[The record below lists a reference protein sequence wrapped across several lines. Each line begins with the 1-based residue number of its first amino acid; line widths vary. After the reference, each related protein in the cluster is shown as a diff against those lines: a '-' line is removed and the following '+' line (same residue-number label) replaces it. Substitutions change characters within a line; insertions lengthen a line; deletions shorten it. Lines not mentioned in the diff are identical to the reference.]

1 MTTYGGVN
9 SGPMLV
15 QTQKH
20 GGVKPVNGVAR
31 CNAAFQV
38 LWISTGVKLMLFCHK
53 YWYLYKNI
61 QFWTFHMC

>member
-31 CNAAFQV
+31 CNAA
-38 LWISTGVKLMLFCHK
+38 
-53 YWYLYKNI
+53 
-61 QFWTFHMC
+61 